1 MARTIGWIAVLV
13 GGSLSLVATCCA
25 AKSAAQSKSTNKL
38 ACRLA
43 NYGEFQDS
51 AWTHLPS
58 IGFKYVFM
66 NVPRPEELAE
76 VKKRL
81 ADHGLK
87 VAVIRGDTDLSRPSS
102 VEELGVQLKT
112 CQALGVKY
120 LFLSP
125 KHPQV
130 SKEVACERLR
140 RAGDLA
146 KECGVIIALESHPD
160 LGTNGATHVA
170 TMRAIN
176 HPNVRVNFDT
186 GNITYYNHGT
196 DAVSELKQCIEYVAT
211 VEFKDHNGEFETW
224 NFPVIG
230 KGVVDFAGVMRVLEE
245 HHYAGPITMEV
256 EGVQGEKMD
265 EAQIKKYI
273 EQSAEKVRSLG
284 QFE

>member
-1 MARTIGWIAVLV
+1 MCRALLTCVVALGLLAVLTQS
-13 GGSLSLVATCCA
+13 GGA
-25 AKSAAQSKSTNKL
+25 ADAAPAGPTNVL

-43 NYGEFQDS
+43 NYGEYQDA

-66 NVPRPEELAE
+66 NVPQPEEIAA

-102 VEELGVQLKT
+102 VDELAVQLNT
-112 CQALGVKY
+112 CKELGVKY

-125 KHPQV
+125 KHPEV
-130 SKEVACERLR
+130 SKEVAIERLR
-140 RAGDLA
+140 RAGDIA
-146 KECGVIIALESHPD
+146 QKCGVIIALESHPD
-160 LGTNGATHVA
+160 LGTNGDTHVA

-186 GNITYYNHGT
+186 GNITYYNHGA
-196 DAVSELKQCIEYVAT
+196 DAVSELKKCIQYVAT

-230 KGVVDFAGVMRVLEE
+230 TGVVDFAGVMKVLEE
-245 HHYAGPITMEV
+245 NHYAGPITMEV
-256 EGVQGEKMD
+256 EGVQGVKMD

-273 EQSAEKVRSLG
+273 EQSAQKVRSLG
-284 QFE
+284 RFE